1 MNADIVKSG
10 LTEVMFAF
18 KSLRTAKRTI
28 PMFISGKIMDNF
40 ANVHMRSVQG
50 CDYYDIQC
58 CAQTDGKLMPHIS
71 EANRGHSAAKALLE
85 TNDSRYESG
94 HAVK

>member
-10 LTEVMFAF
+10 LTELKFLLLKA
-18 KSLRTAKRTI
+18 SGQQNTPYLC
-28 PMFISGKIMDNF
+28 ISETVIDNF
-40 ANVHMRSVQG
+40 ANIHMRFVLG
-50 CDYYDIQC
+50 CDNYDNQC

-71 EANRGHSAAKALLE
+71 EASRGHDAAKALLE
-85 TNDSRYESG
+85 TNASRYQSG